1 MVASKEEVKAL
12 AEWFAKTKLPK
23 QLQLNSAEKINDLP
37 TYITKVINALEDPA
51 ITDTVL
57 RPRYDD
63 LLRIKFLL
71 EGEFGQL

>member
-1 MVASKEEVKAL
+1 MVASIEEINAL
-12 AEWFAKTKLPK
+12 EEWLAKVKLPMR
-23 QLQLNSAEKINDLP
+23 LHLNSAEKINDLP
-37 TYITKVINALEDPA
+37 AYITRVINNLKDLA

-71 EGEFGQL
+71 EKELV